1 MRDII
6 KTLLNEALQEPGKYA
21 SGKLSDKLYLNI
33 ACDNKY
39 WCVDLTALEDPASR
53 IRFTTEIQKGSVEI
67 ESIEVSPKVQRKGI
81 GSLLFSGMLEIVD
94 VMDSVLIE
102 QGHLPIRVI
111 YGELRPYDPPYDQ
124 YEKSIPFYM
133 KQAEL
138 HNLSI
143 QFYEEDEATFQKRDI
158 SFDEALSFIDHWKCG
173 GFRYSFK

>member
-1 MRDII
+1 
-6 KTLLNEALQEPGKYA
+6 
-21 SGKLSDKLYLNI
+21 
-33 ACDNKY
+33 
-39 WCVDLTALEDPASR
+39 
-53 IRFTTEIQKGSVEI
+53 
-67 ESIEVSPKVQRKGI
+67 
-81 GSLLFSGMLEIVD
+81 MLEIID

-173 GFRYSFK
+173 GFRYSFTISDTERMAFEKFLSQCLFRKQGRDDE